1 MQYTGVVKRAGQL
14 VWRYRALWFF
24 GALLALTT
32 ATLFPLWMGWDHEGE
47 VTRIPVRITRE
58 TTIYLPGE
66 GVRIDL
72 TQPRGF
78 LVQTGGG
85 RWTSLGDLLREIG
98 PVRMPG
104 DVWAIL
110 GVLGGVFL
118 ISLLLSA
125 VVRYG
130 SEAALIR
137 MVSDTE
143 ESGERLSVRQGLRRG
158 FSRTAWRLFLIDLA
172 IQVPLA
178 LMLTLLLALALSPL
192 LLWLT
197 GSEAAGVAGTVF
209 GTGLLVLFVLTVLLA
224 WIALSAL
231 LPLARRACAVDGLGV
246 RASIR
251 RAAGLFKASLG
262 GVAAIWFTWFGVELA
277 WKVALIVVVILL
289 SPVLLLALVAGVL
302 AGGLLALSVGG
313 ILSLLWEGAAP
324 WIVGAIVGLPILFL
338 ALSTPVAFVRGLV
351 EVFLS
356 ALWTL
361 AYRALRPAAASQG
374 GSKEKP
380 R

>member
-1 MQYTGVVKRAGQL
+1 
-14 VWRYRALWFF
+14 
-24 GALLALTT
+24 
-32 ATLFPLWMGWDHEGE
+32 
-47 VTRIPVRITRE
+47 
-58 TTIYLPGE
+58 
-66 GVRIDL
+66 
-72 TQPRGF
+72 
-78 LVQTGGG
+78 
-85 RWTSLGDLLREIG
+85 
-98 PVRMPG
+98 
-104 DVWAIL
+104 
-110 GVLGGVFL
+110 VLL

-137 MVSDTE
+137 MVSETE

-158 FSRTAWRLFLIDLA
+158 FSRSAWRLFLIDLA

-178 LMLTLLLALALSPL
+178 LMLTLLLALALSPM

-231 LPLARRACAVDGLGV
+231 LPPCAPACAVDGLGV

-262 GVAAIWFTWFGVELA
+262 GVASIWFTWFGVELA
-277 WKVALIVVVILL
+277 WKVALIVVVVLL

-302 AGGLLALSVGG
+302 AGGLLALPVGAY
-313 ILSLLWEGAAP
+313 SASFWEGSCT

-356 ALWTL
+356 GLWTL
-361 AYRALRPAAASQG
+361 AYRAACVRQPPRKLARRRSQDEKQARPSRKRGWSPGSSG
-374 GSKEKP
+374 GSE
-380 R
+380 RAARE

>member
-32 ATLFPLWMGWDHEGE
+32 ATLFPLWMGWSHEGE

-78 LVQTGGG
+78 LVETREG
-85 RWTSLGDLLREIG
+85 RWTSLGDLLRDTG
-98 PVRMPG
+98 PVRMPRDG
-104 DVWAIL
+104 WAIL
-110 GVLGGVFL
+110 GVLGGVLL

-125 VVRYG
+125 TVRYT
-130 SEAALIR
+130 SEVALIR
-137 MVSDTE
+137 MVSETE
-143 ESGERLSVRQGLRRG
+143 ESGEKLSVRRGLRRG

-172 IQVPLA
+172 LQLPLA
-178 LMLTLLLALALSPL
+178 LVLTLLFSLALSPL

-197 GSEAAGVAGTVF
+197 GNVAAGVAGTVF

-231 LPLARRACAVDGLGV
+231 LPLARRACAVDALGV

-251 RAAGLFKASLG
+251 RAAGLFKASMG
-262 GVAAIWFTWFGVELA
+262 DVAAIWFTWFGVVLA

-302 AGGLLALSVGG
+302 AGGLLALPVGG
-313 ILSLLWEGAAP
+313 ILSLFWKGPAP
-324 WIVGAIVGLPILFL
+324 WIVGAIVGLPILVL
-338 ALSTPVAFVRGLV
+338 AVSTPVAFVRGLV

-356 ALWTL
+356 GLWTL

-374 GSKEKP
+374 SLKE
-380 R
+380 